1 MLSALLVLVS
11 VVFLDV
17 LLSGDNAVV
26 IGMAANTLPKVQR
39 NTAIFLGMVVTA
51 LARIIFSLFAVSLLK
66 YRAVSI
72 AGGFVLLWVIYKLVK
87 DILAEKKE
95 EEEGSAPE
103 KPRKS
108 LLSTI
113 GIIAAADI
121 SMSLDNVLAVAAL
134 ARNNPFILVIGLV
147 TSIALLGFGA
157 KLVSKLLEKW
167 PWLSWVGAA
176 LIFVIALELIFGV
189 RTV

>member
-1 MLSALLVLVS
+1 MINALVVLIS

-39 NTAIFLGMVVTA
+39 NTAIFLGMVVAA

-87 DILAEKKE
+87 DILAEKK